1 MKSLLLNLN
10 HLDALKNSISG
21 LNLPNP
27 ILFIDEYESKNIM
40 LIEYLRNLS
49 RALGLPCVL
58 ASTNSKIINTPVKTK
73 KTSAS
78 SQAEI
83 KEVRVYAIRKLP
95 KANILGMLERLSFD
109 KVDFQNYIDKAS
121 NDQYYVPKEMEEL
134 LSEHFQIN
142 FNSQSIN
149 QFKKL
154 FMFLLKQSQTC
165 LQGVSFYSL
174 QAFIDALKSLRGKEL
189 DCNLIWESICCKI
202 NRIFIARKSPAF
214 SIDGAFY
221 SLYAFSLD
229 SAINSTTGSMALNE
243 GEAENSINSHFY
255 YFGNRSG
262 EEIVTLSCDA
272 EGAICKPNNDSYSMK
287 SHFSSVSD
295 DFLTHSLLWFSPQ
308 EDGASI
314 ASIIENFMKSKS
326 NLKNN
331 SNSQEFMVTLSIS
344 NASHRSF
351 NGQTRGIDFF
361 TLLIKNL
368 MVFVPKYPGL
378 DDLLKSTPPSLS
390 NFLERVSVP
399 YLVPNLTPE
408 LQSDLQGIVRIGEC
422 RRCSD
427 NEGVDVAFTIF
438 IDNVEVGTSYV
449 ECKYVDNT
457 SNNNHD
463 HKHYISK
470 AKALKCPFFI
480 LVTYKLES
488 QFKVSGSMNPLQSRT
503 SERNSKI
510 PILPQFLINVYSI
523 FFNDTERQSMTFVA
537 NREYENLSGVFL
549 IIETNFSV
557 EKI

>member
-1 MKSLLLNLN
+1 M
-10 HLDALKNSISG
+10 KNSISG
-21 LNLPNP
+21 PNLPNP
-27 ILFIDEYESKNIM
+27 IIFIDEYDPTNI
-40 LIEYLRNLS
+40 LPIKYLRNLS

-58 ASTNSKIINTPVKTK
+58 ASTNSRVSNMLGKTK
-73 KTSAS
+73 KTSS
-78 SQAEI
+78 SMAET
-83 KEVRVYAIRKLP
+83 KEVWVYAIRKLP
-95 KANILGMLERLSFD
+95 KANILGILQRLSLD
-109 KVDFQNYIDKAS
+109 GVDYQNYIDKAS
-121 NDQYYVPKEMEEL
+121 NDEYYVPKRTEEL
-134 LSEHFQIN
+134 LEHFQVN
-142 FNSQSIN
+142 FNPQSIK

-174 QAFIDALKSLRGKEL
+174 QRFINALKSLEGKEL
-189 DCNLIWESICCKI
+189 DCNLIWESICSKM
-202 NRIFIARKSPAF
+202 NRMFIARKPPAF

-221 SLYAFSLD
+221 SLYAFSLT
-229 SAINSTTGSMALNE
+229 STTDLTTGVMNLNE
-243 GEAENSINSHFY
+243 GDAEISINSHFY
-255 YFGNRSG
+255 YFGSRSG
-262 EEIVTLSCDA
+262 EEIVTLSNNA
-272 EGAICKPNNDSYSMK
+272 EGAICKPNNDPYMMK

-295 DFLTHSLLWFSPQ
+295 DFLTHSSLWFSPQ
-308 EDGASI
+308 EDGVSI
-314 ASIIENFMKSKS
+314 ASIVENFMESKL
-326 NLKNN
+326 NLKNHN
-331 SNSQEFMVTLSIS
+331 AKKNDSNTQEFMVTFSIS

-351 NGQTRGIDFF
+351 NGHTSGINFF

-438 IDNVEVGTSYV
+438 IDNVEVVTSYV

-537 NREYENLSGVFL
+537 NREYENPNGIFL

-557 EKI
+557 EKYEKNKRKY